1 MPPECD
7 ALLGGLGGEV
17 GVCLLAVQVI
27 VLMDLR
33 NWASAT
39 AYSSVPMAMIAS
51 SWGQTTLRSAPR

>member
-39 AYSSVPMAMIAS
+39 AC
-51 SWGQTTLRSAPR
+51 